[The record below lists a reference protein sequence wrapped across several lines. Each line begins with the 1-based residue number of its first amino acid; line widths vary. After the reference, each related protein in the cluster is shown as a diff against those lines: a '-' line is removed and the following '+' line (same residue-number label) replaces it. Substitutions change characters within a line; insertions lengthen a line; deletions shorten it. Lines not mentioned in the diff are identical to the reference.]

1 MKRLIPF
8 LFIFPVYAD
17 NPGEEIIKEAQN
29 KCSYQA
35 MVYSTT
41 QQVRQEYKIINGH
54 DLSWQEFLIS
64 VANLNFKKDEGLIKN
79 LKMSQLVFTYI
90 PPTMPVDKVA
100 QVGFDT
106 CWKRFITEYE
116 GEAI

>member
-1 MKRLIPF
+1 MKILIPL

-17 NPGEEIIKEAQN
+17 NPSEEVVKEAQN

-41 QQVRQEYKIINGH
+41 QQVRQDYMLETGR
-54 DLSWQEFLIS
+54 DLSWSEFLIS

-90 PPTMPVDKVA
+90 PPAMPVEKVA

-106 CWKRFITEYE
+106 CWKNFLDLYAS
-116 GEAI
+116 EAI